1 MKILNRIFFMVMGA
15 IFLLLGI
22 IGIFLPL
29 LPTTP
34 FVLLTAFCWAR
45 SSTRFHTW
53 LLTHK
58 WFGSIV
64 SNWESHRVIPLK
76 AKWLSTIM
84 MNGAILASVLTMP
97 DERWWVKIIM
107 IMIGISVSLWI
118 WSFPHTVDSVTKKI
132 KE

>member
-1 MKILNRIFFMVMGA
+1 MKILNRIFFMVIGA
-15 IFLLLGI
+15 VFLLLGI

-84 MNGAILASVLTMP
+84 MNGAIIASVLTMP
-97 DERWWVKIIM
+97 EERWWVKVIM
-107 IMIGISVSLWI
+107 IIIGISVSLWI
-118 WSFPHTVDSVTKKI
+118 WSFPHSIDSVEHKV

>member
-1 MKILNRIFFMVMGA
+1 MVMGA

-45 SSTRFHTW
+45 GSNRFHQW

-58 WFGSIV
+58 WFGSMV
-64 SNWESHRVIPLK
+64 SNWEAHRVIPIR

-84 MNGAILASVLTMP
+84 MNGAIILSVLTMP
-97 DERWWVKIIM
+97 LERWWVMIIM
-107 IMIGISVSLWI
+107 VLIGCSVSLWI
-118 WSFPHTVDSVTKKI
+118 WSFPHNVSQARFI
-132 KE
+132 AAHKEKASKSK

>member
-76 AKWLSTIM
+76 AKWLSTVM
-84 MNGAILASVLTMP
+84 MNSAIFASVLTMP
-97 DERWWVKIIM
+97 DERWWVKVIMVII
-107 IMIGISVSLWI
+107 GVSVSLWI
-118 WSFPHTVDSVTKKI
+118 WSFPHSINSVEHKV